1 MMEGETGKL
10 LLGRIS
16 GIYGVKGWVKVFS
29 YTRPAENILN
39 YPSWYLKHRDE
50 ETLYKVREGRPQGK
64 GLVASLEGIE
74 DRDIARLL
82 VGADIYIE
90 RDQLPSL
97 PEGEF
102 YWTDLLGLQVINRQ
116 GQSLGEVVEILET
129 GANDVLVVKGES
141 RELIPWVWGT
151 YLLDV
156 DMEAGRITVDW
167 QGLGD

>member
-16 GIYGVKGWVKVFS
+16 GIYGVKGWIKVFS

-50 ETLYKVREGRPQGK
+50 EMFYKVREGRPQGK

-97 PEGEF
+97 PEGEY

-156 DMEAGRITVDW
+156 DLEAGRITVDW

>member
-1 MMEGETGKL
+1 M
-10 LLGRIS
+10 GRIS
-16 GIYGVKGWVKVFS
+16 GIYGVKGWIRVFS

-39 YPSWYLKHRDE
+39 YPFWYLKHRDD
-50 ETLYKVREGRPQGK
+50 ETLHKVREGRTQGK
-64 GLVASLEGIE
+64 GLVVSLEGIE
-74 DRDIARLL
+74 DRDTARLL

-97 PEGEF
+97 PEGEY

-129 GANDVLVVKGES
+129 GAHDVLVVKGEG

-156 DMEAGRITVDW
+156 DLEAGRITVDW

>member
-1 MMEGETGKL
+1 M
-10 LLGRIS
+10 
-16 GIYGVKGWVKVFS
+16 F
-29 YTRPAENILN
+29 
-39 YPSWYLKHRDE
+39 
-50 ETLYKVREGRPQGK
+50 YKVREGRPQGK

-97 PEGEF
+97 PEGEY

-156 DMEAGRITVDW
+156 DLEAGRITVDW

>member
-16 GIYGVKGWVKVFS
+16 GIYGVKGWIKVFS

-97 PEGEF
+97 PEGEY

-156 DMEAGRITVDW
+156 DLEAGRITVDW

>member
-1 MMEGETGKL
+1 MEGETGKL

-156 DMEAGRITVDW
+156 DLEAGRITVDW
-167 QGLGD
+167 QELGD